1 MKRFKHMWLY
11 GMVLMVALYFLPL
24 QAQEHS
30 PEKVKQ
36 EAQSKQLVDTTAI
49 HSTVESPAAD
59 ESTHSAEGEDSL
71 GAKLPLWSVIPFA
84 GILLSIAIFPLVAPH
99 FWHHHFGKVSLFW
112 ALLFAIPFI
121 YVYHGHALHEIFHIY
136 LLDYIPFIIL
146 LWSLFTVAGGIL
158 LEGTLVGTP
167 VSNLIMLII
176 GTILASWIGT
186 TGAAMLLIRPVLR
199 MNKYRQNKTF
209 IVIFFIFLVAN
220 IGGSLTPLG
229 DPPLFLGFLHG
240 VPFFWTFHILPEMLM
255 VSGIILF
262 IYFLIDNYFYRKEG
276 WHANVAEFAIAD
288 NEENGDSFIIKE
300 KVRFANE
307 RLNIHKIRR
316 GQLKVR
322 GLHNFLLLLGIIGGV
337 LFSGIV
343 DLGTVH
349 VLGVPMEIQNI
360 IRDVWLIFM
369 GFLSLKTT
377 KTEIR
382 EGNEFTW
389 FPIVEVAKLFAGIF
403 MTIIP
408 ALAILKAGEHGA
420 LKWLIDLVK
429 EPAHFFWATGSLSSF
444 LDNAPTYLT
453 FFNTALGRFSPG
465 IQEAIAVAKLISDP
479 AQIPYL
485 KAISSGAVFF
495 GAMTY
500 IGNAPNFMVKSIAE
514 ENKINMPS
522 FFGYMLWSIGILVP
536 IFILTTVVFF

>member
-1 MKRFKHMWLY
+1 MWLY